1 MSEET
6 TPTPEGTEAKAPK
19 KKAAPRKRTTTA
31 KKPAAKT
38 TAKTSTAKKAAP
50 KKSAAKPKAAAAK
63 ATGATAKAATPP
75 EAEAPK
81 AEAPKAESASA
92 DSAAASHTISEDAQ
106 EFIAELKE
114 KDWGTYLVRGIFM
127 LVFGFLSWLAISFC
141 FLLAGIQFVILIL
154 TGGPNDVV
162 TKAIMTAGNYI
173 ADVMAYL
180 SFKTDE
186 RPFPLGKPLP
196 VEE

>member
-6 TPTPEGTEAKAPK
+6 TPTPEGTEAAASK
-19 KKAAPRKRTTTA
+19 KKAAPRKRATTA

-38 TAKTSTAKKAAP
+38 TRKTTTAKKAAP
-50 KKSAAKPKAAAAK
+50 KKAAAKPKAAAAK
-63 ATGATAKAATPP
+63 AAEAPSKAAPPP
-75 EAEAPK
+75 ETEAPK
-81 AEAPKAESASA
+81 AEAPKPENESAKNAGSG
-92 DSAAASHTISEDAQ
+92 HTISEDAQ
-106 EFIAELKE
+106 EFISELKE

-141 FLLAGIQFVILIL
+141 FLLAGIQFIILVL

-180 SFKTDE
+180 SFKSDE

-196 VEE
+196 IEE